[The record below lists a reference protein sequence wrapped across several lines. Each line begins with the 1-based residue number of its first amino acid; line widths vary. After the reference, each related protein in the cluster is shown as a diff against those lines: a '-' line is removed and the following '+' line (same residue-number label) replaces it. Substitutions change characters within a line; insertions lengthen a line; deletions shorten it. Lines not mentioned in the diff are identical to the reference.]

1 MEENQKSNFIEEETQ
16 NEMREDSFWN
26 KGREV
31 PNDSLDNNVIK
42 SKTENQSPN
51 SINIKEAECVEI
63 INEQK

>member
-1 MEENQKSNFIEEETQ
+1 MEENEKSNFIEEETR

-31 PNDSLDNNVIK
+31 PMDSLDNNIIK